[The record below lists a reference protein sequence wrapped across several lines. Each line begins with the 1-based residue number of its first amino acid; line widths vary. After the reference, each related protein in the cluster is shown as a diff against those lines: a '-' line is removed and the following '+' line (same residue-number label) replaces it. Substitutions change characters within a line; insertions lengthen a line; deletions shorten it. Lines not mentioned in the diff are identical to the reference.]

1 MTNEKPKYWVP
12 ALEKAHHVL
21 AAIAAEPGALKLIDL
36 SRKLEINKSSM
47 FTMLATMETLGW
59 VKREEGDTYAVGPAL
74 GDFGYAYQRSFD
86 MRPLFREEA
95 ARVLHR
101 LGESVQLAK
110 RVQHEVLYL
119 DKMEAPSP
127 VRLVSE
133 PGMRLPAHATAL
145 GKAMLAFVPEEEI
158 ASLLPETLAPLTA
171 HTLRDRGMFIA
182 HLKQVRE
189 SKLAFDLQEAAMGF
203 NCVAAPVFD
212 REGEAAFAVSCS
224 MPLHSWTEKQ
234 DEAVREIRGLAERL
248 SGRM

>member
-21 AAIAAEPGALKLIDL
+21 SAIAADPSGLKLIDL
-36 SRKLEINKSSM
+36 SRLLDINKSSM
-47 FTMLATMETLGW
+47 FTLLATMETLGW
-59 VKREEGDTYAVGPAL
+59 VKRGEGDTYAVGPTL

-95 ARVLHR
+95 ARVLQR

-110 RVQHEVLYL
+110 RVQHEVLYM
-119 DKMEAPSP
+119 DKLEAPSP

-145 GKAMLAFVPEEEI
+145 GKAMLAFMPEEELVR
-158 ASLLPETLAPLTA
+158 LLPDPLTPLTP
-171 HTLRDRGMFIA
+171 HTLTNRGELIA

-189 SKLAFDLQEAAMGF
+189 SRLAYDLQEAAMGF
-203 NCVAAPVFD
+203 ICVAAPVFD
-212 REGEAAFAVSCS
+212 REGAAAFAVSCS
-224 MPLHSWTEKQ
+224 MPLHSWAEKQ
-234 DEAVREIRGLAERL
+234 DQAIREMQQLAERL
-248 SGRM
+248 SGRI